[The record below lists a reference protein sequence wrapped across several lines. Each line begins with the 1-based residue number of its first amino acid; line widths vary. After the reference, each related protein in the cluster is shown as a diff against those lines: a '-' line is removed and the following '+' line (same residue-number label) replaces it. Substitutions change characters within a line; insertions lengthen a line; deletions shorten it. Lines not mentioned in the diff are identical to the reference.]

1 MAKLLARPVG
11 QPSCLPPNVAD
22 LAMHLYRKSSVSLA
36 GMPSGPG
43 QGALGQPFRCSSMLW
58 CGSIPLWHGNVARN
72 ATSVPCVQIAL
83 FIGAVAAAT
92 NEKNDVNVFKVI
104 PMLFPHAD

>member
-43 QGALGQPFRCSSMLW
+43 QGALGRPFQ
-58 CGSIPLWHGNVARN
+58 CGSILLRLYPVMAWKRC
-72 ATSVPCVQIAL
+72 TKRD
-83 FIGAVAAAT
+83 IGALRANRIVYRRSGGR
-92 NEKNDVNVFKVI
+92 NE
-104 PMLFPHAD
+104 